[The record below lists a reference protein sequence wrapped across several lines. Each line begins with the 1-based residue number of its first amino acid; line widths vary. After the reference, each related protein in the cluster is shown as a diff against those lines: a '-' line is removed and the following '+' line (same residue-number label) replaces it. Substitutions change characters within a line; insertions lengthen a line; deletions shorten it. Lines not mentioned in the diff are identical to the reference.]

1 MRLVL
6 ATVAAVALLTIPAGA
21 QSPGSIGQLPTKDSP
36 GDHTKDENHA
46 IPADD
51 KAYRSALDGIPQI
64 KDHDPWRSVR
74 QPPKSKTRGNAAQR
88 AVCSPRGVIAPLPA
102 GPCAGANAGIV
113 LPGAEDGSRVQ
124 RWISV

>member
-21 QSPGSIGQLPTKDSP
+21 QQTPWGQLPTKDSP
-36 GDHTKDENHA
+36 GDHTKDDHHA
-46 IPADD
+46 IKADD

-74 QPPKSKTRGNAAQR
+74 EPPKTK
-88 AVCSPRGVIAPLPA
+88 SPR
-102 GPCAGANAGIV
+102 
-113 LPGAEDGSRVQ
+113 
-124 RWISV
+124 

>member
-1 MRLVL
+1 MSGQEGVDEAGRGDRGGCG
-6 ATVAAVALLTIPAGA
+6 VAV
-21 QSPGSIGQLPTKDSP
+21 PTKDSP

-74 QPPKSKTRGNAAQR
+74 QPPKSK
-88 AVCSPRGVIAPLPA
+88 SPR
-102 GPCAGANAGIV
+102 
-113 LPGAEDGSRVQ
+113 
-124 RWISV
+124 

>member
-1 MRLVL
+1 MRLVV

-36 GDHTKDENHA
+36 SDHTKDENHA
-46 IPADD
+46 VKADD

-74 QPPKSKTRGNAAQR
+74 EPPKSKSR
-88 AVCSPRGVIAPLPA
+88 AVTQLHSGARLLPRHVA
-102 GPCAGANAGIV
+102 
-113 LPGAEDGSRVQ
+113 
-124 RWISV
+124 

>member
-1 MRLVL
+1 MRLVV

-64 KDHDPWRSVR
+64 KVHDPWRSVR
-74 QPPKSKTRGNAAQR
+74 EPPRSKTAR
-88 AVCSPRGVIAPLPA
+88 
-102 GPCAGANAGIV
+102 
-113 LPGAEDGSRVQ
+113 
-124 RWISV
+124 

>member
-1 MRLVL
+1 MSGQEVSMRLVV
-6 ATVAAVALLTIPAGA
+6 ATVAAVALLIPASA

-74 QPPKSKTRGNAAQR
+74 APPKSKTVR
-88 AVCSPRGVIAPLPA
+88 
-102 GPCAGANAGIV
+102 
-113 LPGAEDGSRVQ
+113 
-124 RWISV
+124 